1 MLESERRISICT
13 PSATPSSCGPSF
25 ASFAV
30 DGLKAEGIIIVV
42 YVPSIIFL
50 LYRSVYRIDVKK
62 LFERFYFYSCNDRVF
77 IEIIF
82 CNVFNID
89 SKKSI
94 NENENYI
101 VFLIIKI
108 SSNLSHYR

>member
-1 MLESERRISICT
+1 M
-13 PSATPSSCGPSF
+13 
-25 ASFAV
+25 
-30 DGLKAEGIIIVV
+30 DDLKAEGIIIVV
-42 YVPSIIFL
+42 YVPSITFL

-94 NENENYI
+94 NENENCI